1 MSIDWLDVTTKLLAS
16 DNPVSAVA
24 NSLGS
29 IATVVHDFT
38 KDDPVKDA
46 KADKAISD
54 AINNHLKQIQ
64 EAKNVKD
71 LNKGITDLRADFVK

>member
-1 MSIDWLDVTTKLLAS
+1 MTIDWLDITTKLLAS
-16 DNPVSAVA
+16 DNPLTATA
-24 NSLGS
+24 NALGS

-54 AINNHLKQIQ
+54 IINTHLKHIQ
-64 EAKNVKD
+64 EAKDAKD
-71 LNKGITDLRADFVK
+71 LNKGIADLHNDLSK